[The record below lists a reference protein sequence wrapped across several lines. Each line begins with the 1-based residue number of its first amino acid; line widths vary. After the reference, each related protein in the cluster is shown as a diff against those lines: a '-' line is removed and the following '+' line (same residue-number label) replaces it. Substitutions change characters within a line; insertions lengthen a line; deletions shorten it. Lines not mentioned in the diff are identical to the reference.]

1 MAVPVDHTGDKRLAL
16 KIHYSGARTGSGH
29 DISLFAHSQNRFT
42 LHRDGFCDV
51 VVLVHGENG
60 AAHINTHR
68 ILGKSC
74 QCR

>member
-1 MAVPVDHTGDKRLAL
+1 MAVPVDHAGDKRFAL
-16 KIHYSGARTGSGH
+16 KIHYGGARTRSSHNLG
-29 DISLFAHSQNRFT
+29 LLAHGQNRFT
-42 LHRDGFCDV
+42 FHRDGFCDV